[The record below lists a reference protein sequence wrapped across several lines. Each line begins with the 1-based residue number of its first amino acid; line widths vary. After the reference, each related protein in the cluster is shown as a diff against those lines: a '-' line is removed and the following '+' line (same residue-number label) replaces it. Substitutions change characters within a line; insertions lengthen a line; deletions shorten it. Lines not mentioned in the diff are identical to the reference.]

1 MANGD
6 YGSKD
11 ALEAY
16 RLFEGMYKDAIGRN
30 PFIRGEDGINSG
42 VPNSVVK
49 LLQRLINQNVDINDA
64 ATYLFEA
71 SQAYPPD
78 PPVIGSARAFYS
90 PDELVNKYGQYT
102 NSFEGSVRAETDS
115 SAPPVITGRTSDES
129 RELVKEILDT
139 LSPYKKGDRKQ
150 LQDGFLSTVTGAA
163 RHRIREHMGNNRGK
177 VSDVL
182 EQVIALG
189 VEDGSINNVRD
200 VLKVFLPDYQLADN
214 VFADKKELDK
224 AIAYLY
230 LDGGAELE
238 QVTNEAVGT
247 YLNSI
252 DSAAIARSQEAI
264 DELPADVAA
273 AEALKQQTAASA
285 AGTAAPT
292 NEYGLPTAVPVPED
306 APLAVKNAVAAGATY
321 LGQNPDTNNY
331 RVGLFDNRGQLQ
343 LTHIAPNGAIIPAP
357 QEAGAG
363 FSGTLSPAA
372 MGIGFNPAAEGPMA
386 EQPQGQTFSGL
397 TAGEALQVMQMNAN
411 AVQAGFNRTQS
422 AEQMRIQKEQNDA
435 INAYNLQAAALTAQY
450 RGDTLEQDKELAK
463 LTRDL
468 QMELHQT
475 VSGGTQAQIDAANT
489 RFKQVSGNVQAQ
501 LDQQKFEF
509 ANISATDAATLAE
522 RERAARAGEV
532 GATFRQQIASQP
544 ALEQASLARMTRLD
558 DLLSDGGNY
567 LARAFAQYGM
577 KPPTTQPTL
586 ADRVNNTVRDE
597 IITRNQEAQ
606 ADYDAAVAA
615 LMATEYGKEKDL
627 AEQQAW
633 DAYVAANT
641 TAGQGY
647 QPAVYNKAQLAE
659 DIEAAQQR
667 NMDILATEGMQN
679 WAATLAGEGVPD
691 FVTAGL
697 EEEGEIDD
705 FAAAQA
711 ALTAGNPYA
720 GLRSYGEA
728 LPTMG
733 EGYLTTPEQQAV
745 SPSFTGV
752 GRDDWRQGFKFG
764 AQDEWAKALTPEQRA
779 AIGLPPEPQYEDVP
793 PETSMEALVGQARG
807 FLSPAASD
815 VYFGEAARPKI
826 DTGFA
831 LPSYQQYQRL
841 DPEQRDALNTMM
853 LTEFNIPLDVAM
865 HEERLRGLGAR
876 STSSPAVFANRPTQ
890 MFRNTPFRTTG
901 TGLRQSTEAIPANMF
916 RPTRRPAPVQP
927 AMFRPA

>member
-1 MANGD
+1 MAPPLEKFNRTRAEGILQRWYSEFTNGGKNPIFSPNIDSDISGYAMAMAAGSNPLSGFSTTERTWPRD
-6 YGSKD
+6 YALLNQVERMIQSGYIEQDISD
-11 ALEAY
+11 ALSRVATSVAQQ
-16 RLFEGMYKDAIGRN
+16 YKDDDGIFGKRGWLDFSDAGRGERASEYIAKRLSNAFPDGKSDAELTDIYNKFANYLPKNSADILKSFEYKTSDALNRHITNNKGWADDIILGEARKLLGRN
-30 PFIRGEDGINSG
+30 PDIESELELLAELAGMSTDNLPEAITALYLGFPQNEDGTNLTPAQRSEYIRNFSADNISEQMEMKDRIG
-42 VPNSVVK
+42 V
-49 LLQRLINQNVDINDA
+49 
-64 ATYLFEA
+64 
-71 SQAYPPD
+71 
-78 PPVIGSARAFYS
+78 SA
-90 PDELVNKYGQYT
+90 P
-102 NSFEGSVRAETDS
+102 AET
-115 SAPPVITGRTSDES
+115 
-129 RELVKEILDT
+129 
-139 LSPYKKGDRKQ
+139 
-150 LQDGFLSTVTGAA
+150 
-163 RHRIREHMGNNRGK
+163 
-177 VSDVL
+177 
-182 EQVIALG
+182 
-189 VEDGSINNVRD
+189 
-200 VLKVFLPDYQLADN
+200 
-214 VFADKKELDK
+214 
-224 AIAYLY
+224 
-230 LDGGAELE
+230 
-238 QVTNEAVGT
+238 
-247 YLNSI
+247 
-252 DSAAIARSQEAI
+252 
-264 DELPADVAA
+264 AA
-273 AEALKQQTAASA
+273 AEVEEATGIPEQI
-285 AGTAAPT
+285 
-292 NEYGLPTAVPVPED
+292 PVPQD
-306 APLAVKNAVAAGATY
+306 APLAVKNAVSAGATY
-321 LGQNPDTNNY
+321 FGQNPDTNNY
-331 RVGLFDNRGQLQ
+331 RVGYFDNRGQLQ
-343 LTHIAPNGAIIPAP
+343 LTNIAPNGAIIPAT

-372 MGIGFNPAAEGPMA
+372 MGIGFNPTVEGPMA

-422 AEQMRIQKEQNDA
+422 AEQIRIQKEQNDA

-667 NMDILATEGMQN
+667 NIDILATEGMQN

-793 PETSMEALVGQARG
+793 PETSMEALVAQARG
-807 FLSPAASD
+807 FLSPAATD
-815 VYFGEAARPKI
+815 VYFGDAARPKI

-841 DPEQRDALNTMM
+841 DPEQRDALNTMA

-865 HEERLRGLGAR
+865 HEERLRGAGAR
-876 STSSPAVFANRPTQ
+876 TTPSPAVFANRPTQ
-890 MFRNTPFRTTG
+890 MFRNVPFRTTG
-901 TGLRQSTEAIPANMF
+901 TGLRVDS
-916 RPTRRPAPVQP
+916 RTRRPAPVQP